1 MNMPLYESAPVR
13 VRGDIT
19 AVHKR
24 ACQRL
29 SEAGTWWTGE
39 QRLAIAAEARNA
51 LGCSLCQERKAA
63 VSPSAVDGDH
73 QSLGVL
79 PNPVVDVIHRI
90 LTDPGRLT
98 KRWYKQVLASG
109 ISDTAYVE
117 IVGVVVTLVVMDTFA
132 RAIGVPTIELPAA
145 VEGEPSRIRPLSAKL
160 EEAWV
165 PMIAVSDAKG
175 PEADLYRSEFTGN
188 IQRAL
193 SLVPNEV
200 RGLSDL
206 AAAHYVPFD
215 KVVDVTFRRSISRPQ
230 MELLAGRVSALNN
243 CFY

>member
-1 MNMPLYESAPVR
+1 MNMPLYESAPIR
-13 VRGDIT
+13 VRDDIT
-19 AVHKR
+19 AAHER
-24 ACQRL
+24 ARQRL

-39 QRLAIAAEARNA
+39 QRVAIAEEARNS
-51 LGCSLCQERKAA
+51 LGCSLCKERKAA
-63 VSPSAVDGDH
+63 LSPFAVEGNH
-73 QSLGVL
+73 ESLGVL

-98 KRWYKQVLASG
+98 KRWYEQVLASG
-109 ISDTAYVE
+109 ISDTEYVE
-117 IVGVVVTLVVMDTFA
+117 IVGVVITLVVIDTFA

-145 VEGEPSRIRPLSAKL
+145 VKGEPSRIRPQSAKL

-175 PEADLYRSEFTGN
+175 PEADLYGSEFTGN

-206 AAAHYVPFD
+206 SEVHYVPLE
-215 KVVDVTFRRSISRPQ
+215 KVVDITYRRSISRPQ